1 MAKSRKSKRRPSSPS
16 QPPRPPAA
24 GPPRSAGPKR
34 SAGAKRSAG
43 LDALR
48 GAAIVLMIVDHL
60 AGMLMDV
67 RIEYSSVRFWTRL
80 SMPLFCV
87 LMGYFLN
94 PHKRHSLTRYAQI
107 AAAAVAINVLYLW
120 VYGELEIL
128 ASLLVAYTLFLLTGR
143 YFVVFAAAALLYA
156 VDPSPRLFDYPL
168 TIVVSFVA
176 QGMILRQL
184 GGQAALVSGCLLA
197 SGIAWVGMGNPHD
210 VNHLLFY
217 FILPATGLVYLASR
231 YPDKRIV
238 GLDWMGRHPLTA
250 YLVQYY
256 IVFAIYFWLG
266 KGAR

>member
-1 MAKSRKSKRRPSSPS
+1 MAKPRKSKRRPSSTSPTH
-16 QPPRPPAA
+16 PAA
-24 GPPRSAGPKR
+24 AAPHRSAGSKR
-34 SAGAKRSAG
+34 SSDSNRSAG

-60 AGMLMDV
+60 AGMLLDV

-107 AAAAVAINVLYLW
+107 AAAAVAINALYLW

-143 YFVVFAAAALLYA
+143 YFVAFAAVVLLYS

-168 TIVVSFVA
+168 SIVVSFVA

-184 GGQAALVSGCLLA
+184 GGPAALVSGCLLA
-197 SGIAWVGMGNPHD
+197 SGIAWVGMGNPGD

-217 FILPATGLVYLASR
+217 FILPATGLVYLAAC
-231 YPDKRIV
+231 YPDKRIA

-266 KGAR
+266 KGVR